1 MSNMCQDWVVWLA
14 GSSRGRA
21 QGERRP
27 VGNNNRQIAR
37 ADNQKGVVRWGQR
50 MRGESKAADRSSK
63 QKPIA
68 WLKELKGIAWA
79 TDGSV
84 NRSSVL
90 LRLSLSFPGESDS
103 RVVGDHVRSHQG
115 HPYIERLQ
123 TLRYILHLTNSHR
136 LIVWYYMYLLQICF
150 ILIFSRCLFWFSL

>member
-1 MSNMCQDWVVWLA
+1 MSKMCQDWVVWLA

-37 ADNQKGVVRWGQR
+37 AGNQRGVVRWDRR

-68 WLKELKGIAWA
+68 WLKELTPGSWVEKWQEKEASGSRMASVRVQEEGD
-79 TDGSV
+79 DGREGSASYFA
-84 NRSSVL
+84 RDAQFSQ
-90 LRLSLSFPGESDS
+90 R
-103 RVVGDHVRSHQG
+103 
-115 HPYIERLQ
+115 ERLW
-123 TLRYILHLTNSHR
+123 RYIFHYPRAFCPSPSPSQ
-136 LIVWYYMYLLQICF
+136 VFCQ
-150 ILIFSRCLFWFSL
+150 S